1 MVDHLLAGAWVAAR
15 RRRSVL
21 GRAGGLPH
29 RGGDRRRRG
38 ALPRVPA
45 AAAAP
50 LWSGRDTEPSTRARR
65 GDGADAGRARC
76 ARPVRHSAHHR
87 ASHGGA
93 GAGRPQL
100 EDGPPSG
107 GRCGTS
113 LASPRR
119 GSGGADCDVITSHSS
134 PEDVVEPFRAT
145 QPWARTPSRWKGFTR
160 GDRWVQRGRMDL
172 EDFRRTSYEIAEAIA
187 PGWERRRGHIE
198 EVAAPVRE
206 WMIRELGPR
215 PGDRWRAYRRRTS
228 LCLHTPSMAF
238 ALMTRAL
245 CSWASA
251 PRACA
256 TSSSRPIRDRGP
268 PGRCRRPQRHATGH
282 IGLWE
287 SVLAGYRT
295 YVTCGIGGAELPVG
309 AGSRSAP
316 DGRRVVRGPATA
328 PREDEQR

>member
-1 MVDHLLAGAWVAAR
+1 LSRSARLSRGPAPRAAGKALLEATGGSSVAGWTWRTSAAPATRSRRHRAGLGAPAGA
-15 RRRSVL
+15 
-21 GRAGGLPH
+21 H
-29 RGGDRRRRG
+29 RGGRGPGARVDDPGTRTTTRR
-38 ALPRVPA
+38 P
-45 AAAAP
+45 
-50 LWSGRDTEPSTRARR
+50 
-65 GDGADAGRARC
+65 
-76 ARPVRHSAHHR
+76 
-87 ASHGGA
+87 
-93 GAGRPQL
+93 
-100 EDGPPSG
+100 
-107 GRCGTS
+107 
-113 LASPRR
+113 LAS
-119 GSGGADCDVITSHSS
+119 
-134 PEDVVEPFRAT
+134 
-145 QPWARTPSRWKGFTR
+145 
-160 GDRWVQRGRMDL
+160 
-172 EDFRRTSYEIAEAIA
+172 
-187 PGWERRRGHIE
+187 
-198 EVAAPVRE
+198 
-206 WMIRELGPR
+206 
-215 PGDRWRAYRRRTS
+215 YRRRTS
-228 LCLHTPSMAF
+228 LCLYTPSMAF